1 MSLQEK
7 VETIRNMIS
16 DPYPQTDL
24 DAFYSESGSA
34 DGSGLEYEASD
45 SELEE
50 FLDRIDDFGVQGLGH
65 LLDKNIGLSKLGDSR
80 VFGRGHVHI
89 ELIFE
94 EQESRSEGGYLLTRG
109 YHLKFQ
115 NTAELLLVQ
124 KIGYILEDGK
134 LEIDEFELRNFYNLI
149 TGTRDPSGGD
159 FDFNEMLDDVNLIKI
174 IEDDD

>member
-1 MSLQEK
+1 M
-7 VETIRNMIS
+7 
-16 DPYPQTDL
+16 
-24 DAFYSESGSA
+24 
-34 DGSGLEYEASD
+34 
-45 SELEE
+45 
-50 FLDRIDDFGVQGLGH
+50 
-65 LLDKNIGLSKLGDSR
+65 
-80 VFGRGHVHI
+80 
-89 ELIFE
+89 
-94 EQESRSEGGYLLTRG
+94 LTRG